1 MVSFCDSAFASDLG
15 FFLYFLSGE
24 KCHRISDYGGDEAE
38 DESSEHKRHREFSA
52 ESGEIIPGKIMNKSA
67 HFSLQSLHGVVV
79 AHNVSSGQTLQWIY
93 KEHRHMIGYEGE
105 CNSGDP
111 VGAAYPRQRHHDDKL
126 EAAVRKVFDL
136 RPTAIIRDLDL
147 RKPIYRKLA
156 AYGHMGRE
164 DLGVRWEKTD
174 RVEALKAAVEGR

>member
-1 MVSFCDSAFASDLG
+1 MCA
-15 FFLYFLSGE
+15 
-24 KCHRISDYGGDEAE
+24 
-38 DESSEHKRHREFSA
+38 
-52 ESGEIIPGKIMNKSA
+52 NKSA

-126 EAAVRKVFDL
+126 EAEYNKEPDKKPQSHASGERVRSS
-136 RPTAIIRDLDL
+136 
-147 RKPIYRKLA
+147 A
-156 AYGHMGRE
+156 AHNF
-164 DLGVRWEKTD
+164 
-174 RVEALKAAVEGR
+174 